1 MSEKQERQA
10 AVVRPREA
18 EEFGWDPEGHGT
30 AEACIWK
37 EALGAARKEDLWRL
51 L

>member
-10 AVVRPREA
+10 AVVRPCEA
-18 EEFGWDPEGHGT
+18 EEFGCDPEGHGT
-30 AEACIWK
+30 AEVCLWK
-37 EALGAARKEDLWRL
+37 EALGAARKEDLRGL